1 MSEASQA
8 PDWWRRPRRV
18 TVLVD
23 NESWILPHAETLVG
37 ELCRRGDDAA
47 LARSQSDVG
56 DGDIVFLL
64 GCIQIVPAEMLARN
78 RRNLVVHE
86 SELPEGRGFSP
97 LTWQVI
103 EGRHTIPVCLFE
115 ATDELDAG
123 PVIYRDAMELDGH
136 ELVDELRALQ
146 ASKTIDLCLR
156 FLSKASPPAGVPQRG
171 ESRRYRRRTPQDS
184 RLDPDKTLHAQ
195 FDLLRTIDNERYPAF
210 FDLAGHRYRLRIEAM
225 GKVEDNE

>member
-23 NESWILPHAETLVG
+23 NESWILPHAETLVAA
-37 ELCRRGDDAA
+37 LNAAGDDAV
-47 LARSQSDVG
+47 LCRGHDDVAAG
-56 DGDIVFLL
+56 AVAFYL
-64 GCIQIVPAEMLARN
+64 GCVTITPPELLTRN

-103 EGRHTIPVCLFE
+103 EGRHRIPVCLFE
-115 ATDELDAG
+115 ATVELDAG
-123 PVIYRDAMELDGH
+123 PVIYRDVIDLEGH
-136 ELVDELRALQ
+136 ELIDEIRALQ

-156 FLSKASPPAGVPQRG
+156 FLSEASPPAAVPQRG
-171 ESRRYRRRTPQDS
+171 EPTRYRRRTPDDS

-195 FDLLRTIDNERYPAF
+195 FDLLRTVDNERYPAF
-210 FDLAGHRYRLRIEAM
+210 FDLADHRYRVRIEAM
-225 GKVEDNE
+225 GKVKDT